1 MKKLLFIVAVL
12 YSIESFS
19 QTNKY
24 PTNLLFKDITS
35 DSGYSGY
42 FSYWTIQKTV
52 PAGKDTVLELCG
64 FDLTGELQFK
74 LKLDKAEYCKTCR
87 EMDCA
92 YNGIQFQL
100 YNQIST
106 WEDIWKKD

>member
-1 MKKLLFIVAVL
+1 MKKLILLIFLGIVFQ
-12 YSIESFS
+12 SFG

-24 PTNLLFKDITS
+24 PTNLLFKDITT

-52 PAGKDTVLELCG
+52 PTGKDTVLELCG
-64 FDLTGELQFK
+64 FDISGELQFK
-74 LKLDKAEYCKTCR
+74 LKLDKAEYCKSCK

-92 YNGIQFQL
+92 YNGLQFQL
-100 YNQIST
+100 YNQVST